1 MPSDGRQEMR
11 ARVNI
16 GRFRVIE
23 RLAVGNIAEVYL
35 AEAPPRAPGSPP
47 ARVVIKRLLVER
59 SREDN
64 WRQRVIDEGRLG
76 ALCHHAG
83 VGGTVEVGEAG
94 GLPYVVVEY
103 LEGVTLEVAL
113 ATTGARPS
121 VEVAVQIIRE
131 LLAALDHVHSR
142 QDEAG
147 EDAHL
152 VHRDVCPAN
161 VMIGLDGRLVL
172 FDFGI
177 AVRGPRT
184 DTYDPGILAGRPAY
198 VSPEAARGKPVDARA
213 DVWSVGVMLWE
224 LLVGERL
231 FHRGDVV
238 RTLTAVTSAPLK
250 PPSHLQPRVHRALDN
265 ATLRALSR
273 ARDDRYPSA
282 ARFEADLAAWARL
295 AGREAR
301 SADVAAWVD
310 RTS

>member
-1 MPSDGRQEMR
+1 MR
-11 ARVNI
+11 GRVNI

-23 RLAVGNIAEVYL
+23 RLAGGNISEVYL
-35 AEAPPRAPGSPP
+35 AEAPPLSAGSLPG
-47 ARVVIKRLLVER
+47 RVVIKRLLVEK
-59 SREDN
+59 SQEDD
-64 WRQRVIDEGRLG
+64 WRQRVLDEGRLG
-76 ALCHHAG
+76 ALCHHPG
-83 VGGTVEVGEAG
+83 VGGTVEVGETG

-113 ATTGARPS
+113 AAAGPRPS
-121 VEVAVQIIRE
+121 VEVTVRIIRE
-131 LLAALDHVHSR
+131 LLAALEHVHSR

-161 VMIGLDGRLVL
+161 VMIRPDGRLAL

-198 VSPEAARGKPVDARA
+198 VSPEAARGKPVDGRA
-213 DVWSVGVMLWE
+213 DVWSVGVLLWE

-238 RTLTAVTSAPLK
+238 RTLTAVTSAPLR
-250 PPSHLQPRVHRALDN
+250 PPSHLQPQVHRALDN
-265 ATLRALSR
+265 VTLRALSR
-273 ARDDRYPSA
+273 DRHGRYPSA
-282 ARFEADLAAWARL
+282 ARFQADLEAWARL
-295 AGREAR
+295 AGREAPP
-301 SADVAAWVD
+301 AEVASWVD